1 MSVSGH
7 RRQTDDVPPP
17 TPGDPTTGAASSRP
31 GTTAADARPTL
42 ITSRH
47 TDASMGAA
55 SAMAIRDVLQTGPR
69 VHRRRLRL
77 SSGALIGV
85 ALAGSIGAV
94 TAVNATLFPSLG
106 RPTTESVWQNPGK
119 VPSTEAEGTE
129 PTTPRA
135 TPVLVVE
142 PTAPPVVSAESARAL
157 TTTTV
162 PASSDAPTSSV
173 DVLAVAQPTTA
184 QPTGSGSGSGTV
196 TGTTIA
202 TVPASAPVTTSGT
215 KSGSGGS
222 SSSTS
227 GPATTDHSSTSTPST
242 DPSTDPSTTDATV
255 PTDTSE
261 GAPGDTVDDGDSGG
275 GGNSGKGKGGGD

>member
-31 GTTAADARPTL
+31 STTAADARPAL

-69 VHRRRLRL
+69 VHPRRLRL

-135 TPVLVVE
+135 TRVLVVE

-157 TTTTV
+157 TTTL
-162 PASSDAPTSSV
+162 PASSDAPTSSA

-184 QPTGSGSGSGTV
+184 KPTGSGSGSGTV

-215 KSGSGGS
+215 KSGSGGP

-227 GPATTDHSSTSTPST
+227 GPATTDHASTP
-242 DPSTDPSTTDATV
+242 DTDPSTTDATV

-275 GGNSGKGKGGGD
+275 GSNSGKGRGRGKGGGD